1 MTELLGE
8 VLAGR
13 FRVEQEMLRVGARS
27 IYRATDLVED
37 RELAVEIPH
46 ASVARSSA
54 EYQVWH
60 RALSML
66 DHAGVVRIHAIGLS
80 AAGRP
85 YVARDAHPGRSL
97 KDVVENGGPLP
108 AERVASIACDVLS
121 ALVHAHR
128 IPVAG
133 GLLHLDVRTASVF
146 LLDAAQSQPAHARLN
161 FGHGGVVA
169 DAGAPI
175 GLPLRPTTHGPEFA
189 TPVFSS
195 PEQKRSAIAPVNGLA
210 VDDRSDVYSVGAI
223 AFTALT
229 ARLHLGEERLD
240 VHTATRA
247 YYDQPMPSV
256 RDVLP
261 SAPRNLASF
270 IDRCLA
276 VDPEDRWPSAVDALE
291 AVESARRPSLVDR
304 LRVGLR
310 RRR

>member
-1 MTELLGE
+1 MSDLVGE
-8 VLAGR
+8 TLANR
-13 FRVEQEMLRVGARS
+13 YRVEQEMLRVGERS
-27 IYRATDLVED
+27 IYRATDLVEGT
-37 RELAVEIPH
+37 ELAIEIPH
-46 ASVARSSA
+46 ATIARSHA

-66 DHAGVVRIHAIGLS
+66 DHAGVVRIQAIGLS

-85 YVARDAHPGRSL
+85 FIARDAHPGRSL

-108 AERVASIACDVLS
+108 AERVASITRDVLS
-121 ALVHAHR
+121 ALVHSHR

-146 LLDAAQSQPAHARLN
+146 LLDAEPGRAAHARLN

-169 DAGAPI
+169 DAGAPL
-175 GLPLRPTTHGPEFA
+175 GLPIRPTTHGIEFA

-195 PEQKRSAIAPVNGLA
+195 PEQKRSAIAPVNQLA

-240 VHTATRA
+240 VNAARRG
-247 YYDQPMPSV
+247 YYDQPMPAV

-261 SAPRNLASF
+261 TAPRNLASF

-276 VDPEDRWPSAVDALE
+276 VDPEDRWPSAAEALE
-291 AVESARRPSLVDR
+291 AVESAQRPGLVDR
-304 LRVGLR
+304 LRGGLR
-310 RRR
+310 RSR